1 MERITDKEFLQA
13 ELDMGISFDN
23 PNFVQLAKN
32 TAEEIKGLGHSIL
45 DYGAGT
51 GVYSDAF
58 HKAGYDVFIYE
69 IFEAHREYI
78 KDKAPYLNII
88 DKPITT
94 DVMAFIEVAE
104 HMTDKELNALFKK
117 IKPNYILFS
126 STSERKPGWDES
138 WGHINIKEQTEW
150 DALFLKYGYKVEKQL
165 SIPTSWAKL
174 YKYGKANG

>member
-1 MERITDKEFLQA
+1 MERITDKQFLQA

-23 PNFVQLAKN
+23 PNFVNLANN
-32 TAEEIKGLGHSIL
+32 TAEQIKGLGQTVL

-58 HKAGYDVFIYE
+58 HRAGFDVSIYE
-69 IFEAHREYI
+69 IFEAHCEYI
-78 KDKAPYLNII
+78 SQKAPHLKIVK
-88 DKPITT
+88 KPITT

-104 HMTDKELNALFKK
+104 HMTDKELNSLFKK

-138 WGHINIKEQTEW
+138 WGHINIKEQPEW
-150 DALFLKYGYKVEKQL
+150 DAFFEGFGYKVEKQL
-165 SIPTSWAKL
+165 SIPTPWAKL
-174 YKYGKANG
+174 YKYGKTD